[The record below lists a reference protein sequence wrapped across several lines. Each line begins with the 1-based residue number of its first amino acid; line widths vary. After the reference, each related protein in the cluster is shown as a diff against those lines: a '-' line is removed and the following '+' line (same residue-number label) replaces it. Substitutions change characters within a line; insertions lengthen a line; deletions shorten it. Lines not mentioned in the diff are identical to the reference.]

1 MPTFSFVI
9 APAYL
14 AVHLQRKITMLPYL
28 LKQVQDHSFGNMFMP
43 DYYPCSIARLVS
55 CYALFK

>member
-1 MPTFSFVI
+1 MPTFSFPD

-14 AVHLQRKITMLPYL
+14 AVHLQRGWNAPLPL
-28 LKQVQDHSFGNMFMP
+28 IHSFGIMLMP
-43 DYYPCSIARLVS
+43 DYYPRSTARLVS